1 MYMDN
6 STQRNHL
13 IQFCNYDMAKYVHYY
28 RLPHNLKGK
37 TVLDMGTATVNRPL
51 AAMSEQRKKV
61 SIITPFY
68 NESEGVD
75 SFYEA
80 LCPIFSQISKLD
92 FEVVCI
98 DDGSS
103 DDTLNKL
110 ISVADNDSRFHV
122 IELSRNFGKEAAL
135 TAGIDAATGDAVI
148 PIDADL
154 QDPPELIPEM
164 IKEWEKG
171 AEVVLAKRV
180 DRSSD
185 SFLKRKTAELF
196 YRFHNHLSSLQIP
209 ENVGDFRLM
218 DRITVNAL
226 KQLPEQHRFM
236 KGLFAWV
243 GFKTVTL
250 DYVRNPRITGTT
262 KFSGWKLWNFA
273 LEGITSFSATPL
285 KFWTYIGGLGAVA
298 TFFYA
303 AFVITRT
310 LIYGIDIPGY
320 ASLLVAILFF
330 GSLQLIS
337 VGMLGEYIGRIYME
351 TKNRPLYLIRRR
363 YGVK

>member
-1 MYMDN
+1 MIE
-6 STQRNHL
+6 H
-13 IQFCNYDMAKYVHYY
+13 
-28 RLPHNLKGK
+28 
-37 TVLDMGTATVNRPL
+37 
-51 AAMSEQRKKV
+51 RKKI
-61 SIITPFY
+61 SIIVPFY
-68 NESEGVD
+68 NESDCVD
-75 SFYEA
+75 CFYEA
-80 LCPIFSQISKLD
+80 VCPILNQIPELD

-98 DDGSS
+98 DDGSR

-110 ISVADNDSRFHV
+110 ILVTEKDPRFHV

-135 TAGIDAATGDAVI
+135 TAGLDAATGDAVI

-154 QDPPELIPEM
+154 QHPPALILEM
-164 IKEWEKG
+164 IKEWSKG
-171 AEVVLAKRV
+171 AEVVLARRV

-185 SFLKRKTAELF
+185 SFLKQKTAEIF
-196 YRFHNHLSSLQIP
+196 YRFHNRLSTIQIP

-218 DRITVNAL
+218 DRIAVDAL

-250 DYVRNPRITGTT
+250 DYQINRRIAGTT

-273 LEGITSFSATPL
+273 LEGFTSFSAAPL
-285 KFWTYIGGLGAVA
+285 KIWSYIGGFGALA
-298 TFFYA
+298 
-303 AFVITRT
+303 T
-310 LIYGIDIPGY
+310 LIYAIFIISRTLVQGVDIPVY

-351 TKNRPLYLIRRR
+351 TKHRPIYLIRKR
-363 YGVK
+363 YGAKQ